1 MNATHSKQSDLHT
14 IIDNDFFE
22 LLRSEQYSRLDTEGH
37 VYLDYTGGNLY
48 PASLVL
54 EHQQQLLT
62 HTFGNPHSTNPTSHK
77 ATVLVEEARSSVL
90 SFFNAKDYICVFTQN
105 ASGALKI
112 VGESYPFDQQST
124 FLLLADNHNSVNGIR
139 EFCNAKK
146 GTTRYVP
153 VQCENFEIHDDTLKQ
168 YMDEASPS
176 DHNLFAMPA
185 QSNVSGVKH
194 DLGWIAYAQSKGF
207 DVLLDAAAFV
217 PTSRLD
223 LSAVRP
229 DYVSVSFYKIFGYP
243 TGLGCLLIHQ
253 DAFAKLQK
261 PWFAG
266 GTVDI
271 VSVASPNRF
280 LTHGHERFEDGT
292 ISYTGIP
299 AITLGLRYIES
310 IGMIKINAR
319 VRSLIE
325 YLTHQ
330 LRQIKHQN
338 GKSVVRLFGPETFE
352 HRGGNIIMNFFDPK
366 ERIYPYYNVEKISNE
381 KMISIRAGCFCNP
394 GIDELNHSITDEQMA
409 QYFMSHSV
417 WNRDEMMDF
426 VGKMRGAI
434 RVSVGIA
441 TTQHDLDRFL
451 DFVRAL
457 ADREYSRPLK

>member
-1 MNATHSKQSDLHT
+1 MSAILSGQSEQQTSQLRD
-14 IIDNDFFE
+14 DDFFE
-22 LLRSEQYSRLDTEGH
+22 KLRKEEYGRLDEEGH
-37 VYLDYTGGNLY
+37 AYLDYTGGNLY

-54 EHQQQLLT
+54 EHQKQLLT
-62 HTFGNPHSTNPTSHK
+62 NTFGNPHSTNPTSQK
-77 ATVLVEEARSSVL
+77 ATILVEEARHKVL
-90 SFFNAKDYICVFTQN
+90 EFFNARDYICVFTQN

-112 VGESYPFDQQST
+112 VGESYPFDEKST
-124 FLLLADNHNSVNGIR
+124 FLILSDNHNSVNGIR

-153 VQCENFEIHDDTLKQ
+153 VQCENFEIHDETLQK
-168 YMDEASPS
+168 YFDEAAPG
-176 DHNLFAMPA
+176 DTNLFAMPA

-194 DLGWIAYAQSKGF
+194 DLGWIAYAHSKGF

-223 LSAVRP
+223 LSTVRP

-243 TGLGCLLIHQ
+243 TGLGCLLIHRE
-253 DAFAKLQK
+253 AFAKLRK

-271 VSVASPNRF
+271 VSVASPNKF

-292 ISYTGIP
+292 INYTGIP
-299 AITLGLRYIES
+299 AITMGLRYIDS
-310 IGMIKINAR
+310 IGMTRINAR

-325 YLTHQ
+325 YLTDG
-330 LRQIKHQN
+330 LKQIRHSN
-338 GKSVVRLFGPETFE
+338 GKSVVKIFGPETFD
-352 HRGGNIIMNFFDPK
+352 HRGGNIIMNFFDPQEK
-366 ERIYPYYNVEKISNE
+366 IYPYYNVEKISNE
-381 KMISIRAGCFCNP
+381 KMLSIRAGCFCNP
-394 GIDELNHSITDEQMA
+394 GIDELNHGITDDQMA

-417 WNRDEMMDF
+417 WNRDEMMEF

-441 TTQHDLDRFL
+441 TTQRDLDSFL
-451 DFVRAL
+451 DFAGAL
-457 ADREYSRPLK
+457 VDKEYK